1 MNVKRSVK
9 SISVMQTSAS
19 VLHHAHFTG
28 TLGHCEELGARS
40 RHRWQCPVSGV
51 ARCAGPHHVSHA
63 DLSSIRLVLD
73 NWSWFYSLS
82 LHWDFTGPVC
92 GFIQMSMPVP
102 NLLWVHFLHFSWTLV
117 LRKRICLA
125 VSEMK
130 HCVLACKL
138 PGSHLANGNFTEKST
153 LFISFYFVSK

>member
-1 MNVKRSVK
+1 MKAVVAAFNQEKALVGAFSV
-9 SISVMQTSAS
+9 ITNLRMELFEALAGTGGSVRGSA
-19 VLHHAHFTG
+19 
-28 TLGHCEELGARS
+28 
-40 RHRWQCPVSGV
+40 VSW
-51 ARCAGPHHVSHA
+51 PHHVSHA